1 MNEQN
6 EQLII
11 DYLSGD
17 LDDAGKTHLEEMI
30 ASGEIDF
37 MEFREVEKLYKD
49 LGTVPTQLPSEKL
62 STRFYTMLEEEKK
75 NIKPTWWK
83 VIIEWVAT
91 EFSNL
96 TASKLAYAMILL
108 VIGGFIGSQMNSN
121 QNEIEQLSQEMQT
134 MKELMLVNMLE
145 GSSAADRLKAVNIS
159 TELPNADLDAIH
171 ALLFTLNNDPSVNV
185 RIQAIEALKRWGND
199 ERVRRGLVRSIST
212 QESPIVI
219 TELADAMIELEL
231 KASAPEFQK
240 LLDEQNLDYSVQ
252 QKLENSIAVLM

>member
-1 MNEQN
+1 MNEKY

-11 DYLSGD
+11 DYLTGE
-17 LDDAGKTHLEEMI
+17 LDDAGKSRLEDLI
-30 ASGEIDF
+30 ANGEIDF
-37 MEFREVEKLYKD
+37 MEFREVEKLYEE
-49 LGTVPTQLPSEKL
+49 LGTVQTPDPSEKL
-62 STRFYTMLEEEKK
+62 SSRFYTMLESEKK
-75 NIKPTWWK
+75 KGYKSRWNK
-83 VIIEWVAT
+83 VIEKISHEI
-91 EFSNL
+91 SNL
-96 TASKLAYAMILL
+96 TISKIAYATVLL
-108 VIGGFIGSQMNSN
+108 VVGGFIGSQLNSS
-121 QNEIEQLSQEMQT
+121 QNEIEQLSHEMQS

-145 GSSAADRLKAVNIS
+145 SSSAADRLRAVNIS
-159 TELPNADLDAIH
+159 TELPKADLDAIH